1 MRHAP
6 ILQKLADTALALC
19 RAHAAGLSLL
29 EEDPSLD
36 REASRGIPVVSAVQ
50 SMTRPRLLNSL
61 QRTYSAQ
68 SDWPLACQPGTPPF
82 VPR

>member
-50 SMTRPRLLNSL
+50 SMTRPR
-61 QRTYSAQ
+61 
-68 SDWPLACQPGTPPF
+68 
-82 VPR
+82 